1 MALGAALALLGAG
14 TLPAAST
21 AAVDDQSGR
30 VLRHDVDAIRS
41 AGVTGVQAEVRTPR
55 GRWSARSGVADLGT
69 GRPVPRCGYFRMGS
83 NTKTFVATVVL
94 QLAGQRRLS
103 LDDTVARWLPGVVW
117 GNGNDGDRITL
128 RQLLQQTSG
137 LYDYTIDLPVLNSA
151 EGYRRHWNDDIPPE
165 RLVAMAMRHKPG
177 DRSWSYSNTN
187 YVLLGMIIKKV
198 TGRDWSTEVT
208 DRILRP
214 LHLTHTFA
222 PQQWAYL
229 PHPHARGYEQ
239 FTEGGPL
246 IDTTRLSYSWAGPAG
261 ELITTTDDL
270 TRFWQG
276 LMSGRLLRPAQLAQM
291 RTTVDTRLG
300 GRYGLG
306 IARIPLPCGGWYWTH
321 PGSVPGYATRAGV
334 TGDGRRAVVL
344 SLSSRVTVWE
354 PVEKA
359 TDTAIRHALCR
370 TDHRNRQDDHN
381 GPASPAPTWAHKH
394 IQAPRAE
401 GTTDAAPGRPGL
413 RHIRSEALHLRAGI
427 STSRPPTWARHVGSV
442 ISDIPPCPRP

>member
-1 MALGAALALLGAG
+1 MALVAVLALLSVG

-21 AAVDDQSGR
+21 AAVDDQGQR
-30 VLRHDVDAIRS
+30 VLRRDVDAIRS

-55 GRWSARSGVADLGT
+55 GQWSARSGVADLGT
-69 GRPVPRCGYFRMGS
+69 GRPVPKGGYFRMGS

-103 LDDTVARWLPGVVW
+103 LDDTVDKWLPGVVR
-117 GNGNDGDRITL
+117 GNGNDGTRITL
-128 RQLLQQTSG
+128 RQLLQHTSG
-137 LYDYTIDLPVLNSA
+137 LYDYAIDLPVLTSA

-187 YVLLGMIIKKV
+187 YVVLGMIIKKV
-198 TGRDWSTEVT
+198 TGRDWSAEVT

-214 LHLTHTFA
+214 LRLTHTFA
-222 PQQWAYL
+222 PHTLTPQRRAYL
-229 PHPHARGYEQ
+229 PRPHADGYEQ
-239 FTEGGPL
+239 FAEGGPL
-246 IDTTRLSYSWAGPAG
+246 IDTTRLNYSWAGPAG

-270 TRFWQG
+270 ARFWQA
-276 LMSGRLLRPAQLAQM
+276 LMGGRLLRPAQLAQM

-344 SLSSRVTVWE
+344 SLSSRVMAWE

-359 TDTAIRHALCR
+359 TDTAIQHALCR
-370 TDHRNRQDDHN
+370 TDHRDRRDDYN
-381 GPASPAPTWAHKH
+381 GPTSPSPAWAHAR
-394 IQAPRAE
+394 INAPRAE
-401 GTTDAAPGRPGL
+401 GVTA
-413 RHIRSEALHLRAGI
+413 E
-427 STSRPPTWARHVGSV
+427 
-442 ISDIPPCPRP
+442 